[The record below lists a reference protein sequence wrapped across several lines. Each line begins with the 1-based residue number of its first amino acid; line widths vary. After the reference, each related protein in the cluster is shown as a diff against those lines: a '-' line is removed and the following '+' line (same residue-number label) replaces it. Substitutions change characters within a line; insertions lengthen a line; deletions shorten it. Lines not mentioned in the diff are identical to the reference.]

1 MSTPITD
8 PCSYVHTEQPS
19 HPSTFAVLIHTVGRF
34 FLSVLKL
41 ISYLNSQIVILSL
54 LSPQAHLMD
63 KNYATLFH
71 RLFCK
76 KVTCSDHSCRERTQQ
91 SRMDITNHTELY

>member
-19 HPSTFAVLIHTVGRF
+19 HPSTFAVLIHTFGRF

-63 KNYATLFH
+63 KNYATLVSQAF
-71 RLFCK
+71 LQE
-76 KVTCSDHSCRERTQQ
+76 SDMFRS
-91 SRMDITNHTELY
+91 